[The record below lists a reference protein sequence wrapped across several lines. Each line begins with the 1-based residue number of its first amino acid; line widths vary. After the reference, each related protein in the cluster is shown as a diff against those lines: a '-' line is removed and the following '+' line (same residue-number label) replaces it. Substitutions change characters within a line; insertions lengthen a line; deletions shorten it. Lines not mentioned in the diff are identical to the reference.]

1 MLGTTNAKVVLGSSG
16 RSTKFLKTS
25 VPKYFGTGI
34 GKTDNSSNFYI
45 SLGSFT
51 PSNNS
56 FYIQTKV
63 NLNQGDYILSTKNT
77 NYMAIYIS
85 GSKWSLDVGDGSSWV
100 IDYGNNRK
108 SFLEKK
114 EDIYIRLQ
122 YDGTKYAVLVSKDGN
137 SWETMVDGITSSQIV
152 STCEILL
159 GNKKGALNGAEGL
172 YNIKETKIVNDYLTT
187 PVVVF
192 DGTTAVEGVDYTIN
206 GNYVNLENNDI
217 LGSINVYQERKING
231 FTYLETFNPSNYMSF
246 DNFKIKLKLEFL
258 TSAPSSWLY
267 FLGSD
272 DNFALEVSPSDNAN
286 PNKIML
292 YVGSK
297 LIESA
302 NQIETGVV
310 YDVELQY
317 NSTDGYTL
325 LIYKDDVLSET
336 LTSSTTT
343 KDNLPSVIGNN
354 NAKTYLE
361 HYKVYINDEIIWSLQ

>member
-1 MLGTTNAKVVLGSSG
+1 
-16 RSTKFLKTS
+16 
-25 VPKYFGTGI
+25 
-34 GKTDNSSNFYI
+34 
-45 SLGSFT
+45 
-51 PSNNS
+51 
-56 FYIQTKV
+56 
-63 NLNQGDYILSTKNT
+63 
-77 NYMAIYIS
+77 
-85 GSKWSLDVGDGSSWV
+85 
-100 IDYGNNRK
+100 
-108 SFLEKK
+108 
-114 EDIYIRLQ
+114 
-122 YDGTKYAVLVSKDGN
+122 
-137 SWETMVDGITSSQIV
+137 MVDGITSSQIV

-159 GNKKGALNGAEGL
+159 GNKKGVSNGVEGL

-217 LGSINVYQERKING
+217 LGSVNVYQERKING

-267 FLGSD
+267 FLGDSD
-272 DNFALEVSPSDNAN
+272 SFALEVSPSDNSN

-292 YVGSK
+292 YVDSK

-310 YDVELQY
+310 YDIELQY
-317 NSTDGYTL
+317 NSMEGYTL
-325 LIYKDDVLSET
+325 LIYKDGALSET
-336 LTSSTTT
+336 LTSSTTVMN
-343 KDNLPSVIGNN
+343 NLPSVIGDN

-361 HYKVYINDEIIWSLQ
+361 YYKVYINDEIIWSLQ